1 MDKVTEPVLTVDLDG
16 TLLRTDTLVE
26 SVLTFALAR
35 PLDLLPMLAALGRGR
50 AGFKTWLAERVELD
64 VDALPQNI
72 ALIAWMKAERAHG
85 RRLVLVTAADQRVA
99 EAVAT
104 RIGLF
109 DEVIASAD
117 GRNLKGEAKSAALLD
132 RFGEAGFDYV
142 GDSRADLPVWKG
154 ARRAIVVGGPGIIQA
169 ARTVAEVER
178 VFPIARITPGTI
190 LRALRPHQ
198 WVKNLLIFLPL
209 LAAHRIGDGA
219 GLAAATTAFL
229 AFGLT
234 ASAVYVLND
243 LLDLPADRRHPS
255 KCQRPFAAGDL
266 PLLWGAVLIPMLLLV
281 ATVLSLLVLPPA
293 FSLVLAGY
301 VVLTS
306 AYSFWLK
313 RRPILDV
320 MTLAGLYTL
329 RVIAGA
335 AAVAIAPSFWLLA
348 FSMFIF
354 LSLAL
359 VKRYTE
365 LQGLLERG
373 DLTATGRGW
382 HVDDLPLVQSLGTA
396 AGMACVLVLA
406 LYIDSAPAQRLY
418 ATPEALW
425 FVCPLLLYWISRL
438 WFKTHRGEMHDD
450 PVVFALRDRM
460 SLVIGVCTVG
470 IVLLAKLGVAP

>member
-1 MDKVTEPVLTVDLDG
+1 MDKVTDAVLTVDLDG

-26 SVLTFALAR
+26 SVLALARAR
-35 PLDLLPMLAALGRGR
+35 PLDLIPMLAALGRGR
-50 AGFKTWLAERVELD
+50 AGFKAWLAERVVLD
-64 VDALPQNI
+64 VDALPLNI
-72 ALIAWMKAERAHG
+72 ALIEWLRAERARG
-85 RRLVLVTAADQRVA
+85 RRLVLATAADRHVA
-99 EAVAT
+99 EALAAQT
-104 RIGLF
+104 GLF

-117 GRNLKGEAKSAALLD
+117 GRNLKGETKAAALIA

-142 GDSRADLPVWKG
+142 GDSPADLPVWKA
-154 ARRAIVVGGPGIIQA
+154 ARRAIVVGGPGIVQA
-169 ARTVAEVER
+169 ASTVAEVER

-209 LAAHRIGDGA
+209 LAAHQIGDVA
-219 GLAAATTAFL
+219 GLAAATLAFL

-255 KCQRPFAAGDL
+255 KCRRPFAAGDL
-266 PLLWGAVLIPMLLLV
+266 PLLWGAVLIPLLLLV
-281 ATVLSLLVLPPA
+281 AAVLSLFILPLA

-301 VVLTS
+301 FVLTS

-320 MTLAGLYTL
+320 MTLAGLYTI

-373 DLTATGRGW
+373 ELTATGRGW
-382 HVDDLPLVQSLGTA
+382 HVEDLPLVQSLGTA

-406 LYIDSAPAQRLY
+406 LYIDSEPAQRLY
-418 ATPEALW
+418 AAPEALW
-425 FVCPLLLYWISRL
+425 LVCPLLLYWISRL
-438 WFKTHRGEMHDD
+438 WFKTHRGAMHDD

-460 SLVIGVCTVG
+460 SLVIGVFTVG
-470 IVLLAKLGVAP
+470 IVILATIGVAP